1 MAESRPCLGLSI
13 LVVDESPHLG
23 DVLVSALEHEGCAAT
38 VARSAAEALQLARE
52 LEPDL
57 ITVDLGPDGDITPD
71 LVGHLRLTDVP
82 LILIA
87 PNAGDPQLRELSAT
101 RVFGKPFYLSQ
112 VVTAVLETLGR
123 ATHP

>member
-13 LVVDESPHLG
+13 LVVDESPYLG
-23 DVLVSALEHEGCAAT
+23 DVLVSALEREGCAAT

-57 ITVDLGPDGDITPD
+57 ITIDLGPAGDITPD
-71 LVGHLRLTDVP
+71 LVGHLRLQGVP
-82 LILIA
+82 LILLV
-87 PNAGDPQLRELSAT
+87 PNAADPQLRELSAT

-112 VVTAVLETLGR
+112 VVAAVLETLGR
-123 ATHP
+123 RAYP

>member
-1 MAESRPCLGLSI
+1 MAEPRPCLALSI
-13 LVVDESPHLG
+13 LVVDESPYLG

-71 LVGHLRLTDVP
+71 VVGHLTLQGVP

-87 PNAGDPQLRELSAT
+87 PNAGDPQLSQLSAT
-101 RVFGKPFYLSQ
+101 RVFGKPFYPSR
-112 VVTAVLETLGR
+112 VAAAVLETLGR
-123 ATHP
+123 TAHP

>member
-1 MAESRPCLGLSI
+1 MAEPRPCIGPNI
-13 LVVDESPHLG
+13 LVVDESPYLG

-38 VARSAAEALQLARE
+38 VARSAAEALHLARV

-57 ITVDLGPDGDITPD
+57 ITVDIGPDGEITPD
-71 LVGHLRLTDVP
+71 LVGHLTVQGVP

-101 RVFGKPFYLSQ
+101 RVFGKPFYLSHI
-112 VVTAVLETLGR
+112 VAAVLETLGR
-123 ATHP
+123 AAHP

>member
-13 LVVDESPHLG
+13 LVVDESPYLG

-38 VARSAAEALQLARE
+38 VARSAAEALQLVRE

-57 ITVDLGPDGDITPD
+57 ITVDLGPDGDITPN
-71 LVGHLRLTDVP
+71 LVGHLRLTGVP

-87 PNAGDPQLRELSAT
+87 PNAGDPQLRELSAR

-112 VVTAVLETLGR
+112 VVAAVLETLGR

>member
-1 MAESRPCLGLSI
+1 LGLSI
-13 LVVDESPHLG
+13 LVVDESPYLG

-38 VARSAAEALQLARE
+38 VARSAAEALQLVRE

-57 ITVDLGPDGDITPD
+57 ITVDLGPDGDITPN
-71 LVGHLRLTDVP
+71 LVGHLRLTGVP

-87 PNAGDPQLRELSAT
+87 PNAGDPQLRELSAR

-112 VVTAVLETLGR
+112 VVAAVLETLGR

>member
-1 MAESRPCLGLSI
+1 MAERWPCIGLSI
-13 LVVDESPHLG
+13 LVVDESPYLG

-38 VARSAAEALQLARE
+38 VARSAAEALLLARV

-57 ITVDLGPDGDITPD
+57 ITVDMGPDGEITPD
-71 LVGHLRLTDVP
+71 LVGHLTVQGVP

-112 VVTAVLETLGR
+112 VVAAVLETLGR
-123 ATHP
+123 AAHP

>member
-1 MAESRPCLGLSI
+1 MAEQRPCMGLSI

-38 VARSAAEALQLARE
+38 VARSAAEALQLVRE

-57 ITVDLGPDGDITPD
+57 ITVDLGAAGEITPD
-71 LVGHLRLTDVP
+71 LVGHLQGQGVP

-87 PNAGDPQLRELSAT
+87 PNAGDPQVRDLSAT

-112 VVTAVLETLGR
+112 VVAAVLETLGR

>member
-1 MAESRPCLGLSI
+1 MAERRPCIGLSI

-23 DVLVSALEHEGCAAT
+23 DVLVSALEQEGCAAA

-57 ITVDLGPDGDITPD
+57 ITVDLGADGDITPD
-71 LVGHLRLTDVP
+71 LVGHLRLQGVP

-87 PNAGDPQLRELSAT
+87 PNAGDPQLKELSAT

-112 VVTAVLETLGR
+112 VVAAVLEALGR
-123 ATHP
+123 PAHP